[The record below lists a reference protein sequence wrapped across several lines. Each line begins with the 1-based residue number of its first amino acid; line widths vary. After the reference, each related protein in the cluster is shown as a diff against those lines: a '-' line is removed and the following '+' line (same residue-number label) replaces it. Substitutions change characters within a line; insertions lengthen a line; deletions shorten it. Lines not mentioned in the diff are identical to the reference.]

1 MGTSQSLPF
10 VMLTHLLVS
19 LILLFLATTRVDN
32 PLLLSSGS
40 LLEKPFILEVI
51 EFREDLSGISWSI
64 FSCSE
69 KSLTRRSQW
78 MMMMKMK
85 KKPPKK
91 HQRRLFRTSELAKLV
106 KTKMMKKRKRLPGSQ
121 KVLLTPPAIRSE
133 SDYRGPPP

>member
-10 VMLTHLLVS
+10 VILTHLLVS

-32 PLLLSSGS
+32 PLLLSSGF

-69 KSLTRRSQW
+69 KLLTRRSQW

-91 HQRRLFRTSELAKLV
+91 HQR
-106 KTKMMKKRKRLPGSQ
+106 RLPGSQ

>member
-1 MGTSQSLPF
+1 MG
-10 VMLTHLLVS
+10 
-19 LILLFLATTRVDN
+19 RVDN

-40 LLEKPFILEVI
+40 LLEKLFILEVI

-85 KKPPKK
+85 KNQK
-91 HQRRLFRTSELAKLV
+91 RLFRTSELAKLV
-106 KTKMMKKRKRLPGSQ
+106 KMKMMKKRKRLPGSQ

>member
-1 MGTSQSLPF
+1 MGQSLPF
-10 VMLTHLLVS
+10 VMLIHLLVS

-40 LLEKPFILEVI
+40 LLEKLFILEVI
-51 EFREDLSGISWSI
+51 EFREDLNGISWSI

-69 KSLTRRSQW
+69 KLLTRRSHL
-78 MMMMKMK
+78 MMMMKK
-85 KKPPKK
+85 KLPKK
-91 HQRRLFRTSELAKLV
+91 HQKKLFRTSEPAKLAKM
-106 KTKMMKKRKRLPGSQ
+106 KMMKKRKRLPGSQ

>member
-1 MGTSQSLPF
+1 MGPF

-51 EFREDLSGISWSI
+51 EFREDPSGISWSI

-69 KSLTRRSQW
+69 KSLTRRSQL

-85 KKPPKK
+85 TTKK

-121 KVLLTPPAIRSE
+121 KVLLTPPVIRSE

>member
-1 MGTSQSLPF
+1 MGPF

-51 EFREDLSGISWSI
+51 EFREDLSGTSWSI

-78 MMMMKMK
+78 MMMMKK
-85 KKPPKK
+85 KLPKK
-91 HQRRLFRTSELAKLV
+91 HQKKLFRTSEPAKLAKM
-106 KTKMMKKRKRLPGSQ
+106 KMMKKRKRLPGSQ

>member
-1 MGTSQSLPF
+1 MGPF

-69 KSLTRRSQW
+69 KLLTRRSQW

-91 HQRRLFRTSELAKLV
+91 HQRRLFRTSEPAKLAK
-106 KTKMMKKRKRLPGSQ
+106 MKKRKRLPGSQ

>member
-1 MGTSQSLPF
+1 MGQSLPF

-40 LLEKPFILEVI
+40 LLEKLFILEVI

-69 KSLTRRSQW
+69 KSLTRRSQL

-85 KKPPKK
+85 MKPPKK
-91 HQRRLFRTSELAKLV
+91 HQRRHFRTGQVGEDEDDEEEEEAAWKPEGTADATV
-106 KTKMMKKRKRLPGSQ
+106 DK
-121 KVLLTPPAIRSE
+121 E
-133 SDYRGPPP
+133 

>member
-1 MGTSQSLPF
+1 MGQSLPF

-40 LLEKPFILEVI
+40 LLEKLFILEVI
-51 EFREDLSGISWSI
+51 EFREDLNGISWSI

-69 KSLTRRSQW
+69 KLLTRRSHL

-85 KKPPKK
+85 KKLPKK
-91 HQRRLFRTSELAKLV
+91 LFRTSEPAKLAKM
-106 KTKMMKKRKRLPGSQ
+106 KMMKKRKRLPGSQ

>member
-85 KKPPKK
+85 KK
-91 HQRRLFRTSELAKLV
+91 
-106 KTKMMKKRKRLPGSQ
+106 LPGSQ

>member
-1 MGTSQSLPF
+1 
-10 VMLTHLLVS
+10 MLTHLLVS

-85 KKPPKK
+85 
-91 HQRRLFRTSELAKLV
+91 
-106 KTKMMKKRKRLPGSQ
+106 MMKKRKRLPGSQ

-133 SDYRGPPP
+133 SDYRGP

>member
-1 MGTSQSLPF
+1 MGQSLPF

-40 LLEKPFILEVI
+40 LLEKLFILEVI
-51 EFREDLSGISWSI
+51 EFREDPSGISWSI

-69 KSLTRRSQW
+69 KSLTRRSQLK
-78 MMMMKMK
+78 MMMK
-85 KKPPKK
+85 PSKK

-121 KVLLTPPAIRSE
+121 KVLLTPPPIKSE